1 MNTTTSARSLSF
13 KMRAGITASVIAMA
27 VAAPVQFFAAT
38 PASAVDQY
46 DAKIQALR
54 DKVSNYEN
62 EANAL
67 RKKADTL
74 QNTLNQLSADK
85 SKIQAEL
92 DLKQAEHGK
101 LVGEIAVV
109 EGQIKE
115 NRKITGDLIVQSS
128 ISDDVPLIV
137 RLASSEN
144 LADYI
149 DGEAT
154 RISIRDTMVQKT
166 EQSETLKA
174 QLKEKQEQ
182 VKAVLDEQKLKRD
195 ELATKEAAQ
204 QKLITETRN
213 NEASYQEMIKSSESQ
228 IREFQKAQDEL
239 RRFRQQGV
247 GGGTYVTSS
256 GTGGYPW
263 SGAAGYPYP
272 CWSASCVDP
281 WALYYRECTSYV
293 AWRLANQG
301 YGVRGFAGAGH
312 AYQWPGTAAG
322 YTSQSSTPKKGDAA
336 VYDAY
341 ENGAAWTGHV
351 MYVEQVYGDGSI
363 LISEYNWAGNGTYSE
378 RRLTPS
384 EYSGTTFISFP
395 RR

>member
-1 MNTTTSARSLSF
+1 MNTTTSARSPSF
-13 KMRAGITASVIAMA
+13 GVHVGIAVCVIAMA
-27 VAAPVQFFAAT
+27 IATPVQLFTSTPVSAA
-38 PASAVDQY
+38 DQY

-54 DKVSNYEN
+54 NKVSSYEN

-92 DLKQAEHGK
+92 DLKQAEHDK
-101 LVGEIAVV
+101 LVSEIAAV
-109 EGQIKE
+109 EEQVKE
-115 NRKITGDLIVQSS
+115 NRRITGDLIVKST

-149 DGEAT
+149 DGEVT
-154 RISIRDTMVQKT
+154 RISIRDTIVRKT
-166 EQSETLKA
+166 EQNEILKA
-174 QLKEKQEQ
+174 QLKEKQQQ
-182 VKAVLDEQKLKRD
+182 VKAVLDEQKMKRD
-195 ELATKEAAQ
+195 ELASKETAQ

-239 RRFRQQGV
+239 RRFRQQGI
-247 GGGTYVTSS
+247 GGGTYVTSG

-301 YGVRGFAGAGH
+301 YGVKGFGGAGH
-312 AYQWPGTAAG
+312 AYQWTGTTAG

-336 VYDAY
+336 VFDAY